1 MLCQYFQDP
10 VDCSFMFLF
19 HLREDQNV
27 VQVYHYDPFGYES
40 SENVVHHSLEGG
52 GTVGHSEEHHERL
65 EETAVD
71 AEGHFPFISGLDT
84 YVIETLSDI
93 EFCEVLGSAER
104 VQKGIAYWDK
114 QNHAVPAPN
123 CMLKVRGEIIKD
135 KGL

>member
-1 MLCQYFQDP
+1 M
-10 VDCSFMFLF
+10 
-19 HLREDQNV
+19 
-27 VQVYHYDPFGYES
+27 
-40 SENVVHHSLEGG
+40 EGS
-52 GTVGHSEEHHERL
+52 GTVGHSKEHHKGFKE
-65 EETAVD
+65 AMIGI
-71 AEGHFPFISGLDT
+71 EGCLPFVSRLDT